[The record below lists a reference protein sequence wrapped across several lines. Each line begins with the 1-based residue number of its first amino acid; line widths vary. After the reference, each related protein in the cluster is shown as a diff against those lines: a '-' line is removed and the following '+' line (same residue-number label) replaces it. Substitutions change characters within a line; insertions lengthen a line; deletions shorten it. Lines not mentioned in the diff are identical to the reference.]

1 MKTYVVTAPN
11 GKEYEIDAPDGAT
24 QEQALAHFQEN
35 WQSQQPAAPVEKPD
49 PSEGGSTLQ
58 IVGGL
63 DTGIPIS
70 EGVNRTLAGAGAG
83 IKDIGLRLQQLLGQN
98 VDQQVDEKRS
108 IDAPLMDTA
117 GGSLGRGIAY
127 AAPTMLAPFTMG
139 GALASGAVMG
149 GLEPTGAG
157 EGLGTDALNI
167 GGGAAANFAGF
178 GAGKLLSKAI
188 APLGRTSRDALGNL
202 INTSTQSAPYK
213 AAVELL
219 KSKGIPMD
227 ASKITN
233 NESLKNLWRALGQN
247 PITAGFVQ
255 ADRDAAAKAANREVS
270 GWMGRQADY
279 MTPDSLMAN
288 LSEEGG
294 KIGSITDSIDNV
306 PLNKQFI
313 DELTGVEADYQS
325 VLESL
330 RKGDYGALRDDLLNK
345 VMQQNLT
352 GKQAQATQRVIRE
365 GTPTEGLA
373 TEPMRNLRKVL
384 NNAVDRAAN
393 NPELAKARTN
403 YALLRKIL
411 PSGKGVAAV
420 SNEGN
425 VIPSRLANA
434 FKGERGDKAQFA
446 RALQMV
452 MPEIGSSNTAGQQ
465 LWNQILQGGIANP
478 ALTGLIGAGVG
489 AGTSGFDPT
498 ATAKGLAIGLTPKLA
513 YKALSTPYG
522 SAYLQGSLREA
533 IPSPVDALL
542 KKLFVGAPT
551 ALLAGNKQ

>member
-1 MKTYVVTAPN
+1 MKTYVVTAPD
-11 GKEYEIDAPDGAT
+11 GKDYEIDAPDDAT
-24 QEQALAHFQEN
+24 EDQALAHFQQN
-35 WQSQQPAAPVEKPD
+35 WQAQAPQPTESID
-49 PSEGGSTLQ
+49 PSEGELSFRPLG
-58 IVGGL
+58 I
-63 DTGIPIS
+63 DTGLNMP
-70 EGVNRTLAGAGAG
+70 EGLSRTMAGAGAG
-83 IKDIGLRLQQLLGQN
+83 FNDIGLRLQQLMGRD
-98 VDQQVDEKRS
+98 VDQQVDEKRK
-108 IDAPLMDTA
+108 IDAPLMDTT

-127 AAPTMLAPFTMG
+127 AAPTMLAPFTLA
-139 GALASGAVMG
+139 GALGSGAAMG
-149 GLEPTGAG
+149 ALEPTGSD
-157 EGLGTDALNI
+157 EGIGTNLANI
-167 GGGAAANFAGF
+167 GF
-178 GAGKLLSKAI
+178 GAGANAVGLGAGNLLSKAI

-219 KSKGIPMD
+219 QSKGIPMD

-255 ADRDAAAKAANREVS
+255 ADRNAAAKAANREVS
-270 GWMGRQADY
+270 GWMGKQADY
-279 MTPDSLMAN
+279 MTPDSLLAN
-288 LSEEGG
+288 LSEEGA
-294 KIGSITDSIDNV
+294 KIGNITGAIDNV

-313 DELTGVEADYQS
+313 DELTGVEAEYQA

-384 NNAVDRAAN
+384 NNAIDRAAN
-393 NPELAKARTN
+393 NPELAQARTN
-403 YALLRKIL
+403 YALLRKIM

-425 VIPSRLANA
+425 IIPSRLANA

-478 ALTGLIGAGVG
+478 ALTGLIGASVG

-513 YKALSTPYG
+513 YKALSTPAG
-522 SAYLQGSLREA
+522 AAYLQGSLREA
-533 IPSPVDALL
+533 IPSPVELAL
-542 KKLFVGAPT
+542 KKLFIGSPT

>member
-1 MKTYVVTAPN
+1 MKPWEKYQKPVESAKPWE
-11 GKEYEIDAPDGAT
+11 KY
-24 QEQALAHFQEN
+24 QA
-35 WQSQQPAAPVEKPD
+35 QQPAATVEKID

-58 IVGGL
+58 IVGGI

-83 IKDIGLRLQQLLGQN
+83 FKDIGLRLQQLLGQN
-98 VDQQVDEKRS
+98 VDQQVDEKRN
-108 IDAPLMDTA
+108 IDAPLMDTV

-127 AAPTMLAPFTMG
+127 AAPTMLAPFTLA
-139 GALASGAVMG
+139 GALGSGAAMG
-149 GLEPTGAG
+149 ALEPTGSD
-157 EGLGTDALNI
+157 EGIGTNLANI
-167 GGGAAANFAGF
+167 GGGAAANAAGF

-233 NESLKNLWRALGQN
+233 NESLKNLWRVLGQN
-247 PITAGFVQ
+247 PLTAGFVQ
-255 ADRDAAAKAANREVS
+255 ADRDAASKAVNREVS
-270 GWMGRQADY
+270 GWMGNQADY
-279 MTPDSLMAN
+279 MTPDSLLAR

-313 DELTGVEADYQS
+313 DELTGVESEYQA

-393 NPELAKARTN
+393 NPELAQARTN
-403 YALLRKIL
+403 YALLRKIM

-434 FKGERGDKAQFA
+434 FKGERGEKAQFA

-452 MPEIGSSNTAGQQ
+452 MPEIGSSNTAPQQ
-465 LWNQILQGGIANP
+465 MWNQILQGGIANP
-478 ALTGLIGAGVG
+478 ALTGLLGAGVG
-489 AGTSGFDPT
+489 GISSGFDPY
-498 ATAKGLAIGLTPKLA
+498 ATAKGAAIGVTPKLA
-513 YKALSTPYG
+513 YKVLASPAG
-522 SAYLQGSLREA
+522 AKYLQGSLREA

-542 KKLFVGAPT
+542 KKLFMGSPT